1 MLTGLTL
8 SSSLVSMDLSCCLT
22 VLFPLSISY
31 STVTVLHFLFSKLQ
45 HLTHAPHYHLMN
57 CFLFYWGHSKIELP
71 QAPAT
76 STTYRRLCPCTLCSL
91 LATIKWPS
99 VLLYKSEPYTSHNAI
114 CFHVL
119 KHINVQE
126 FLTFQFLKQIKAC
139 IHTQK
144 FLHLSCPSSYYLIS
158 WFLLGSNLHHLSCNK
173 TSDFLL
179 PRCTL
184 IGKFLL

>member
-1 MLTGLTL
+1 MVKSNCPSILHHHSRRKIRSMLTGLTL

-76 STTYRRLCPCTLCSL
+76 STTYWRLCPCTLCSL

-99 VLLYKSEPYTSHNAI
+99 VLLYKSEPYTSRNAI

-126 FLTFQFLKQIKAC
+126 FLAFQFLNKSMDTYTKISAS
-139 IHTQK
+139 
-144 FLHLSCPSSYYLIS
+144 LSSLQ
-158 WFLLGSNLHHLSCNK
+158 
-173 TSDFLL
+173 LL
-179 PRCTL
+179 PH
-184 IGKFLL
+184 FLVSTGFKPPSPLL